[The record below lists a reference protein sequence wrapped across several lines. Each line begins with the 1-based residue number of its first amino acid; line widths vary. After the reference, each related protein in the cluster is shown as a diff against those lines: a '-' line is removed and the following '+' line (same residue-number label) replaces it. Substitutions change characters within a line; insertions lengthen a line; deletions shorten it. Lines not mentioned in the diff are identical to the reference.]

1 MIYTAIEILNLAG
14 VKDPEKKIGKVSAS
28 ISGINI
34 RKPDQLI
41 NTQLEKTAEVIVG
54 VEKFVA
60 KLEGKEGLTEGAK
73 KVKVGLGK
81 KATES
86 AAALKKAREEASKKE

>member
-14 VKDPEKKIGKVSAS
+14 VKDPEKKIGKVSTS

-34 RKPDQLI
+34 RKPDQLV

-54 VEKFVA
+54 VEKFIA

-81 KATES
+81 KETE
-86 AAALKKAREEASKKE
+86 AADALKKAKEEAKEE

>member
-14 VKDPEKKIGKVSAS
+14 VKDPEKKIGKVSTS

-41 NTQLEKTAEVIVG
+41 NTQLGKTAEVIVG

-60 KLEGKEGLTEGAK
+60 KFDGKEGLTEGAK
-73 KVKVGLGK
+73 KVKVGLGR
-81 KATES
+81 KATE
-86 AAALKKAREEASKKE
+86 AAADLKKSKIE